1 MLLAAEEQEAN
12 GAIQVP
18 MNLGLVATEAQPPSP
33 PNVMPDRAQSFVKD
47 ALGYLQDYV
56 AAFVGWLLDT

>member
-12 GAIQVP
+12 GATQVP
-18 MNLGLVATEAQPPSP
+18 MNLGLLATEAQLST
-33 PNVMPDRAQSFVKD
+33 PNVMPDHTQSFVKD